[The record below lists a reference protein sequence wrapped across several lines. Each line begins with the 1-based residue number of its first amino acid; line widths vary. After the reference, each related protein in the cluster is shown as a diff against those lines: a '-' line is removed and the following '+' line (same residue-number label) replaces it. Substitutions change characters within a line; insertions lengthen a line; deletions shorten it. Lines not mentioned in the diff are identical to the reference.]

1 MMSASRVLLV
11 AVTMG
16 LTGCDGP
23 GQESPAADEGGN
35 ALAVGRSALSMVPL
49 VEHHAHVRSVA
60 ARDVLID
67 IQEAVGQEV
76 MDEGAGGVTA
86 GDLIAALDS
95 AGVDRAQ
102 VLSVAYFFGFPDVEI
117 DNREAGVRAENDY
130 VAQQVALFPDRLAG
144 ACSLNPLSDYAVDE
158 VERCADDPG
167 LVGLKLHFANSDVD
181 LRDPGHVALVASVF
195 RAAGDH
201 DLPILVHMRTRA
213 PDYGARD
220 VEAFIHE
227 VLSQAPTLPVQIA
240 HMAGWGGYDDATDE
254 ALATFIEA
262 FRSGSLDRELYTFD
276 LAAVVIPPQ
285 RAEPDTARV
294 HQVTEA
300 NALLSARIQELGPDR
315 VLFATDWDV
324 LPIGGY
330 AEAVRETLTLTE
342 AELADIMDNVGP
354 FFR

>member
-1 MMSASRVLLV
+1 
-11 AVTMG
+11 
-16 LTGCDGP
+16 
-23 GQESPAADEGGN
+23 
-35 ALAVGRSALSMVPL
+35 MVPA
-49 VEHHAHVRSVA
+49 VEHHAHVRSEA

-67 IQEAVGQEV
+67 IQKAVGEEV
-76 MDEGAGGVTA
+76 IDESAGGVTA
-86 GDLIAALDS
+86 ADLIAALDS
-95 AGVDRAQ
+95 ARVDRAQ

-117 DNREAGVRAENDY
+117 DNREMGVRAENDY
-130 VAQQVALFPDRLAG
+130 VAEQVALFPERLAG

-158 VERCADDPG
+158 VERCADDPR

-181 LRDPGHVALVASVF
+181 LRDPGHVARVASVF

-201 DLPILVHMRTRA
+201 ELPVLVHMRTRA

-254 ALATFIEA
+254 ALVTFIEA
-262 FRSGSLDRELYTFD
+262 FRSGALDRELYTFD
-276 LAAVVIPPQ
+276 LAAVVIPPE

-294 HQVTEA
+294 RQVTEA
-300 NALLSARIQELGPDR
+300 NALLSGRIQELGPDR

-324 LPIGGY
+324 LPVGGY
-330 AEAVRETLTLTE
+330 AEAVRETLTLSE

>member
-1 MMSASRVLLV
+1 
-11 AVTMG
+11 
-16 LTGCDGP
+16 
-23 GQESPAADEGGN
+23 
-35 ALAVGRSALSMVPL
+35 MVPA
-49 VEHHAHVRSVA
+49 VEHHAHVRSEA

-67 IQEAVGQEV
+67 IQKAVGQEV

-86 GDLIAALDS
+86 ADLIAALDS
-95 AGVDRAQ
+95 AGVSRAQ

-117 DNREAGVRAENDY
+117 DDREAGVRSENDY

-181 LRDPGHVALVASVF
+181 LRDPVHVALVASVF
-195 RAAGDH
+195 KAAGDN

-220 VEAFIHE
+220 VEVFIDE
-227 VLSQAPTLPVQIA
+227 VLSEAPTLPVQIA
-240 HMAGWGGYDDATDE
+240 HMAGWGGYDQATDE
-254 ALATFIEA
+254 ALVAFIEA
-262 FRSGSLDRELYTFD
+262 FRSGALDRDLYTFD
-276 LAAVVIPPQ
+276 LAAVVVPPG

-294 HQVTEA
+294 REVTEA
-300 NALLSARIQELGPDR
+300 NETLSGRILELGPDR

-330 AEAVRETLTLTE
+330 AEAVRKTLTLND
-342 AELADIMDNVGP
+342 AEIADIMDNVGP